1 MQPWET
7 KLEDPKELM
16 IEDMRRVLKIAPDCT
31 RNFYRGRGRFRE
43 ADWSYFWPTFKA
55 FVRAAKTDER

>member
-16 IEDMRRVLKIAPDCT
+16 LEDMRRVMKLSDIVT
-31 RNFYRGRGRFRE
+31 RNFYRVHGRYRE
-43 ADWSYFWPTFKA
+43 ADWQYYWATFKA
-55 FVRAAKTDER
+55 FVREAK